1 MEYLAQGEITTTRK
15 FFSVGDI
22 FCKHGSLIVDF
33 VIIFVFPLY
42 SLSFWWLCFIA

>member
-1 MEYLAQGEITTTRK
+1 MSKGLLISHLASCMEYLAQGEITTTRK

-33 VIIFVFPLY
+33 VIKVL
-42 SLSFWWLCFIA
+42 